1 MAESCWIHRS
11 SKNKI
16 TKMGIRNL
24 FFHRLHRVH
33 SDGEGQAIVFVALV
47 LFVLICFFALT
58 INVGHRITGKV
69 EMQNAADAAVMSGA
83 IWHAR
88 GLNLISIM
96 NVGMT
101 ECLALIIMFKAFDTI
116 TKVTEIAYPI
126 NTGIADGICSATGFC
141 IWSSCL
147 HSISPLIT
155 VMTNVNKAMQDL
167 IEPLKKLM
175 KGLRAVELGV
185 MWAAPAMAQ
194 YDASKVAELNGA
206 QGLFDILGE
215 EVKDL
220 SFVEKIM
227 DVIGNVT
234 GIDDIYVLL
243 LPVMDPL
250 PVDKDASFKELCKP
264 TWEGGSGYNNFLCWD
279 SALDMKIWGLE
290 LQWLIRGFW
299 ALLSCN
305 IPPPAVLWDLTVYL
319 HYKSLCTGQDQSGQ
333 ATFSTRNCK
342 QCETCTRVKQRWG
355 KYKVEVVSDSCRADE
370 VPGGEEIDLHGKR
383 TERPL
388 GQYCK
393 EQPCEIC
400 IDHWR
405 EGQRYFKRVW
415 RLEECVCRQ
424 EIDVPAEDTSQ
435 YPAPLVLKDSWDEEV
450 TYSAFTFKKVDDW
463 LALGPF
469 RQGGKYHSFKAHD
482 NTTVAIAL
490 AEVYNPTD
498 QDLFNQDWQAK
509 LARCDLERLDVS
521 LGGADLDEYLPEKL
535 KRFLSGAVD
544 EVLVH

>member
-1 MAESCWIHRS
+1 MLWLNK
-11 SKNKI
+11 SKSKTARI
-16 TKMGIRNL
+16 GIRNL
-24 FFHRLHRVH
+24 FFHRLTRLHKNR
-33 SDGEGQAIVFVALV
+33 GGQAIVFVALV

-88 GLNLISIM
+88 GLNLISVM

-101 ECLALIIMFKAFDTI
+101 ECFALIIMFKAFDTI
-116 TKVTEIAYPI
+116 TKITEISYPI
-126 NTGIADGICSATGFC
+126 NTAIADGICGSTGFC

-147 HSISPLIT
+147 HSLSPLIT
-155 VMTNVNKAMQDL
+155 IMKNVNTAMQKL
-167 IEPLKKLM
+167 MEPLKKLM

-185 MWAAPAMAQ
+185 MWAAPGMAQ
-194 YDASKVAELNGA
+194 YDASKVAALNGV

-215 EVKDL
+215 EVEDL
-220 SFVEKIM
+220 AFIEKIM
-227 DVIGNVT
+227 DVIGHVT
-234 GIDDIYVLL
+234 GMDDIYVLF

-250 PVDKDASFKELCKP
+250 PVDKEASFKALCKP
-264 TWEGGSGYNNFLCWD
+264 TWEGGSGYDNFLCWD

-305 IPPPAVLWDLTVYL
+305 LPPPALLWDLTVYL
-319 HYKSLCTGQDQSGQ
+319 HYKSLCTGEDQSGQ
-333 ATFSTRNCK
+333 VTFSTRNCK
-342 QCETCTRVKQRWG
+342 QCETCTRIKQRWR
-355 KYKVEVVSDSCRADE
+355 KYKVEVVSNSCRADE
-370 VPGGEEIDLHGKR
+370 VPGGEEVDLGSE
-383 TERPL
+383 TTTRPP

-393 EQPCEIC
+393 EEPCEIC
-400 IDHWR
+400 GEICNDHWR
-405 EGQRYFKRVW
+405 EGQRYFKKVW
-415 RLEECVCRQ
+415 RLEECICKQRV
-424 EIDVPAEDTSQ
+424 DVPEDTSQ

-450 TYSAFTFKKVDDW
+450 NYSAFTFKRVDDW

-469 RQGGKYHSFKAHD
+469 RQGGQYHSFAASD
-482 NTTVAIAL
+482 NTTVAMAL

-498 QDLFNQDWQAK
+498 QDLFNQDWHAK
-509 LARCDLERLDVS
+509 LVRCDLERLDVS

-535 KRFLSGAVD
+535 KKFLSGAVD